1 MALAVAQVAHASL
14 ASPVLTAPASYEV
27 SFGQIVGRVPPGTI
41 RVAVRAGDKTLRV
54 IDVHRRIVDFSV
66 QLPLRETTVR
76 VSAYDAR
83 GRSSVAIVPHVLG
96 LPGAAL
102 PRGARG
108 FLDAALQQRVR
119 AALRTFPGTS
129 AAFVQDLNGGGG
141 AAWNARAHFP
151 AASTLKVA
159 IAVEVLRMLSGRAPT
174 GSSVDRLLH
183 DMLIDSSNEAA
194 NSLEVLIGG
203 STSGGGARI
212 DALLRSL
219 GLADTEMYGGYLRGT
234 YGRAPIPRRVDSQ
247 PWLGRGKYT
256 TAFDLARLLTL
267 IHLAAEGR
275 GPLAERYRGQ
285 FTPSDARFLLYLLAH
300 VPDRG
305 KLGRFLPPSA
315 VLMHKAGWISGAR
328 HDAGLVYWAGGVFVV
343 SVMTYGTGVGVAS
356 DALARRVARIALR
369 AFSARS

>member
-1 MALAVAQVAHASL
+1 
-14 ASPVLTAPASYEV
+14 
-27 SFGQIVGRVPPGTI
+27 
-41 RVAVRAGDKTLRV
+41 
-54 IDVHRRIVDFSV
+54 
-66 QLPLRETTVR
+66 
-76 VSAYDAR
+76 
-83 GRSSVAIVPHVLG
+83 
-96 LPGAAL
+96 
-102 PRGARG
+102 
-108 FLDAALQQRVR
+108 
-119 AALRTFPGTS
+119 
-129 AAFVQDLNGGGG
+129 
-141 AAWNARAHFP
+141 
-151 AASTLKVA
+151 
-159 IAVEVLRMLSGRAPT
+159 
-174 GSSVDRLLH
+174 
-183 DMLIDSSNEAA
+183 MLIDSSNEAA

-267 IHLAAEGR
+267 VHLAAEGR

-305 KLGRFLPPSA
+305 KLGRFLPPGA

-328 HDAGLVYWAGGVFVV
+328 HDAGLVYWGGGVFVV
-343 SVMTYGTGVGVAS
+343 SVMTYGAGVGVGS
-356 DALARRVARIALR
+356 DVLAGRIARVALSSYSSAGEDKPRSRISSTTAGSASVVVSPR
-369 AFSARS
+369 GRFSATSRSSRRMILPERVFGSSGVNTILAGLAIGPMTCATWSRSSPIFSTEPS